1 MADFSVSGCALR
13 ALATGCSQDR
23 LNNLAHE
30 RLAPIQGVSVMPSSN
45 TLIVTPQS
53 SGIPATSIT
62 RFKHRAVDEICVLLT
77 NSKTIYRHPVT
88 TWTIYIYLVLYW
100 RQPIWR
106 TPEWVVCCCYPLELG
121 GAPGIASSRPRS
133 QYNRVK
139 PAVRAEIVPGRDRR
153 NPSMELRLTDMS
165 NAFVRSN
172 HLRTFL

>member
-1 MADFSVSGCALR
+1 MVNKYAAGMAEFSVSGCALR

-53 SGIPATSIT
+53 SDLTPSRNYMDHIHIPRPLLEAADLEDSRMGRLLLLSI
-62 RFKHRAVDEICVLLT
+62 RAGRCA
-77 NSKTIYRHPVT
+77 R
-88 TWTIYIYLVLYW
+88 
-100 RQPIWR
+100 
-106 TPEWVVCCCYPLELG
+106 
-121 GAPGIASSRPRS
+121 IASSRPRS

-153 NPSMELRLTDMS
+153 NPSMELRLTDMN